1 MSRSVGSAIAA
12 VILLMMVGILL
23 PDGSERG
30 TPTSFGTYPHGY
42 GALFELLVEL
52 GFPVTRNFDP
62 PDRIAAGS
70 AVWWIAPDTL
80 CVREDETGIWE
91 LTGMLDQGGTAVVF
105 PPRVID
111 ELNQLFVAESTDDQI
126 LRRLQAQLGETT
138 QEVSQIASGISG

>member
-1 MSRSVGSAIAA
+1 MSRSVRSAIAA

-62 PDRIAAGS
+62 PDQVTAGS

-80 CVREDETGIWE
+80 CVHEDETAIWE
-91 LTGMLDQGGTAVVF
+91 LTGMLDRGGTAVVF
-105 PPRVID
+105 PPRDCPRLGALEVPERSARRD
-111 ELNQLFVAESTDDQI
+111 AAE
-126 LRRLQAQLGETT
+126 
-138 QEVSQIASGISG
+138 ASEEEEKEESDRDLLDRWLAG